1 MFEFLRSNT
10 GKVINVNDIDGIL
23 GKIELIDIREPYEYN
38 AGSIKGA
45 KNIKTIPYSFFKN
58 GVKMDEI
65 TSLFYSHWEANKFQ
79 SDAVNK
85 QLLEFR
91 SDGKFY
97 QVDSKPNEIVKSISV
112 DSKTGSIMKI
122 NLK

>member
-45 KNIKTIPYSFFKN
+45 KNIPMGILLKEPERFMDKEHTYYLVCQS
-58 GVKMDEI
+58 GGRSQAAVKAL
-65 TSLFYSHWEANKFQ
+65 SKL
-79 SDAVNK
+79 
-85 QLLEFR
+85 
-91 SDGKFY
+91 GY
-97 QVDSKPNEIVKSISV
+97 QVVNVAGGCGSYAGSKKA
-112 DSKTGSIMKI
+112 
-122 NLK
+122 

>member
-45 KNIKTIPYSFFKN
+45 KNIPMGILLKEPERF
-58 GVKMDEI
+58 MDKEH
-65 TSLFYSHWEANKFQ
+65 TYYLVCQ
-79 SDAVNK
+79 SGGRSSSACSRLTRDGYDVVNVAGG
-85 QLLEFR
+85 FG
-91 SDGKFY
+91 SYVG
-97 QVDSKPNEIVKSISV
+97 PNRK
-112 DSKTGSIMKI
+112 
-122 NLK
+122 